1 MLRDQ
6 ELCGHYRAI
15 LTFTKEQLRL
25 VQARHDF
32 GDTTIA
38 DIGQARVR
46 VADAAIKSAIA
57 GTRLAESAAI
67 YRQLTGAEPVALV
80 APAPLDHIALPTLEQ
95 ATAVALRA
103 HPAILAALYQA
114 DAAKSSIK
122 VAQSDFFPKV
132 GVTASVNRR
141 FDALTAGDR
150 QTTGSIT
157 GQVSMPL
164 FDGGTTASKVRQ
176 AREVF
181 GQRQLE
187 ADAARE
193 RVRATVA
200 ARWSLFQAAKTQT
213 LAARY
218 GAEAISAKSDRV
230 TTSFALS
237 EALGVMTLNAI
248 PSQVAGRNSP
258 QSEYR
263 FFCACKSQAARA
275 FAETLPIARVTVP
288 MRCLRGRCARLG
300 SEAATP
306 FRGGCATS
314 TWHRNSCL
322 SCKRPQMERLRP
334 AVPRVVLARFIQPAC
349 CINRVFI
356 G

>member
-103 HPAILAALYQA
+103 HPAILATLYQA

-218 GAEAISAKSDRV
+218 GAEAISAKSDRA

-237 EALGVMTLNAI
+237 EALGVMTLDAI
-248 PSQVAGRNSP
+248 PSQVARRNSP
-258 QSEYR
+258 QSAYR
-263 FFCACKSQAARA
+263 FFALAK
-275 FAETLPIARVTVP
+275 
-288 MRCLRGRCARLG
+288 
-300 SEAATP
+300 ATP
-306 FRGGCATS
+306 PGRAGIRGNLADCESNCTDALPP
-314 TWHRNSCL
+314 W
-322 SCKRPQMERLRP
+322 PLRE
-334 AVPRVVLARFIQPAC
+334 AGQ
-349 CINRVFI
+349 
-356 G
+356 